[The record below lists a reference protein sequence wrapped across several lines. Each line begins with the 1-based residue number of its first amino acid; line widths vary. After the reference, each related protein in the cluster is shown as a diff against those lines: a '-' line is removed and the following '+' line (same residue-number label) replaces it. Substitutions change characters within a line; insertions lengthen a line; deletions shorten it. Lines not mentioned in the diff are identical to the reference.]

1 MNPDLTKKAITGWFG
16 ITYQAHNQMK
26 LRQLRR
32 VLEEALVLNRVRE
45 IRQELPKIG
54 VRKLHYLLQ
63 DFYQTHGIAM
73 GRDRLFEL
81 LRSHNL
87 LVRRK
92 RKPTRTTF
100 PGGIRSENLLVSTTI
115 SGPNQAWVVDITYIA
130 TDEGYLYLALITD
143 LYSRKI
149 IGSDLSNS
157 LSLEGALR
165 AMRRAI
171 AHAGGKVEGLI
182 HHSDHGTQ
190 YTSRDYLALLQQAGV
205 RSSMG
210 AVGNAYDNAV
220 AERVNG
226 ILKLE
231 FLLDQRF
238 SDAAAAQRA
247 VTDAIRLYNTKRPH
261 LSLNYA
267 TPAEVY
273 ARGLQQTGAQPAIA
287 EPVQE
292 APSQSRVEGGVC
304 LRLAKPLTGSSFLI
318 QSELAGCA
326 SSTSN
331 SFYGKVLLQS

>member
-1 MNPDLTKKAITGWFG
+1 MNPTLAKTSICGWFG
-16 ITYQAHNQMK
+16 ISYQAHNQMK
-26 LRQLRR
+26 LRRLRR
-32 VLEEALVLNRVRE
+32 ALREALVLSRVLE
-45 IRQELPKIG
+45 IRRELPKVG
-54 VRKLHYLLQ
+54 VRKLHHLLH
-63 DFYQTHGIAM
+63 DFYQAHGVSM

-81 LRSHNL
+81 LRTHGL
-87 LVRRK
+87 LVQIK

-100 PGGIRSENLLVSTTI
+100 PGGVRSENLLVSTTI

-130 TDEGYLYLALITD
+130 TAEGYLYLALVTD

-149 IGSDLSNS
+149 MGWDLSNS

-165 AMRRAI
+165 AMQRAI
-171 AHAGGKVEGLI
+171 AEAGGKVQGLI
-182 HHSDHGTQ
+182 HHSDHGSQ

-205 RSSMG
+205 RPSMG

-238 SDAAAAQRA
+238 PDAATARRA
-247 VTDAIRLYNTKRPH
+247 VGNAIGLYNAKRPH
-261 LSLNYA
+261 LSLDYA

-287 EPVQE
+287 EPNLKVR
-292 APSQSRVEGGVC
+292 SQSRVEGGVC

-318 QSELAGCA
+318 QFEQAGCA
-326 SSTSN
+326 TAPSSS
-331 SFYGKVLLQS
+331 YGKVLSSS